1 MKKKILLFLT
11 LILILTASPI
21 PVSALPPASEHQ
33 QEGIDVSQWQGSI
46 DFKQVAAAGIRIVYI
61 RSSMGSGYVDPYF
74 EQNYQRA
81 KAAGLK
87 VGFYH
92 YVTARTAAQ
101 ARYQAQFFVNTVREK
116 HFDCRLAMDFE
127 DLIRLSA
134 EEANQIG
141 LAFIS
146 AVEEFS
152 GKEAVVYSDI
162 SNAASVFGGPLT
174 QYPLWIAQYGDAV
187 PSAVVNWSSW
197 AGWQYTDRGVIP
209 GIEGV
214 VDRDRFTDVMLL
226 QSPGP
231 VQSVSRPQPSSD
243 TVTYQVQPGDT
254 LWAIA
259 RLYRTSTASIVKE
272 NNLSDPNLIYPGET
286 LRITIRDNDKKADDH
301 FYTVRPGNTLSGIA
315 AKCATCKI
323 PDDRIA
329 PGSPQRNQQSQSNR
343 YGRTAANPRRLGFR
357 HADLYGKAKRYP
369 DANRRSISCLGLP
382 ACRKKQN
389 NRSESHLPGRSHPDP
404 LICLCSN
411 IQKRMP

>member
-187 PSAVVNWSSW
+187 PSAV
-197 AGWQYTDRGVIP
+197 
-209 GIEGV
+209 
-214 VDRDRFTDVMLL
+214 
-226 QSPGP
+226 
-231 VQSVSRPQPSSD
+231 
-243 TVTYQVQPGDT
+243 
-254 LWAIA
+254 
-259 RLYRTSTASIVKE
+259 
-272 NNLSDPNLIYPGET
+272 
-286 LRITIRDNDKKADDH
+286 
-301 FYTVRPGNTLSGIA
+301 
-315 AKCATCKI
+315 
-323 PDDRIA
+323 
-329 PGSPQRNQQSQSNR
+329 
-343 YGRTAANPRRLGFR
+343 
-357 HADLYGKAKRYP
+357 
-369 DANRRSISCLGLP
+369 
-382 ACRKKQN
+382 
-389 NRSESHLPGRSHPDP
+389 
-404 LICLCSN
+404 
-411 IQKRMP
+411 

>member
-162 SNAASVFGGPLT
+162 SNAASVFSGPLT

-187 PSAVVNWSSW
+187 PSAVVNW

-272 NNLSDPNLIYPGET
+272 NNFTGMDQNIPRYIT
-286 LRITIRDNDKKADDH
+286 RIR
-301 FYTVRPGNTLSGIA
+301 V
-315 AKCATCKI
+315 
-323 PDDRIA
+323 
-329 PGSPQRNQQSQSNR
+329 
-343 YGRTAANPRRLGFR
+343 
-357 HADLYGKAKRYP
+357 
-369 DANRRSISCLGLP
+369 
-382 ACRKKQN
+382 
-389 NRSESHLPGRSHPDP
+389 
-404 LICLCSN
+404 
-411 IQKRMP
+411 

>member
-61 RSSMGSGYVDPYF
+61 RSSMGSSYVDPYF

-209 GIEGV
+209 GIDGV

-231 VQSVSRPQPSSD
+231 AQSVSRPQPSSD
-243 TVTYQVQPGDT
+243 TVTYQVQRGDT

-259 RLYRTSTASIVKE
+259 RLYRTSTASIAKE
-272 NNLSDPNLIYPGET
+272 NNISDPNLIYPGET

-301 FYTVRPGNTLSGIA
+301 FYTVRSGNTLSGIA
-315 AKCATCKI
+315 AKYRTTVSRLAALNGISNPNQIDTGELLQIPGDSDFGMQTYTVKPGDTLTQIAAAYHVSVSRLAVKNKI
-323 PDDRIA
+323 TDPNLIYPGEVIRI
-329 PGSPQRNQQSQSNR
+329 P
-343 YGRTAANPRRLGFR
+343 
-357 HADLYGKAKRYP
+357 
-369 DANRRSISCLGLP
+369 
-382 ACRKKQN
+382 
-389 NRSESHLPGRSHPDP
+389 
-404 LICLCSN
+404 
-411 IQKRMP
+411 